1 MNTNNFF
8 NQFKIA
14 STIIF
19 YAFFSITAIVMI
31 YLFKINGL
39 EVQDIKDLLGLLLPL
54 FGTWVG
60 TVLAYYFGKE
70 NFEAASK
77 RYENIIQKLTPDVL
91 DDISIKQIMIDQA
104 TMVSKEESVS
114 SGLTVNDLIVFL
126 DSISKSRLPILNN
139 QKIKYIIHKST
150 LLEAKANGDEVLK
163 LSEFVSN
170 TKYSAL
176 LVNFITIEEEEK
188 LEDVRKMMT
197 SKDKCKDA
205 FVCNKGGVLTGWL
218 TDTLIIRY
226 IGQ

>member
-1 MNTNNFF
+1 MT
-8 NQFKIA
+8 
-14 STIIF
+14 
-19 YAFFSITAIVMI
+19 
-31 YLFKINGL
+31 YLIRSETKGI
-39 EVQDIKDLLGLLLPL
+39 EDIKDLLGVLLPL

-114 SGLTVNDLIVFL
+114 SDLTVNDLIVFL
-126 DSISKSRLPILNN
+126 DSISKPRLPILNN

-150 LLEAKANGDEVLK
+150 LTEAKINGDGTLK
-163 LSEFVSN
+163 LSQFISN
-170 TKYSAL
+170 AKYSAL

-188 LEDVRKMMT
+188 LEDVRKKMT

-205 FVCNKGGVLTGWL
+205 FVCNKEGILTGWL